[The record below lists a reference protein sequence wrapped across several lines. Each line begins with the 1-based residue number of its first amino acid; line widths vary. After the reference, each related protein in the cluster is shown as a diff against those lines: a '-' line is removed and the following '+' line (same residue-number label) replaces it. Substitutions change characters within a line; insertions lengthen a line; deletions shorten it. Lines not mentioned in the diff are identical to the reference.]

1 MLSCGFQKPE
11 VTDDTSEPVPD
22 IGPPTRTQAT
32 KRASTS
38 AYGEWETVE
47 NEPEY
52 ENFVLFSPNSI
63 ILLKNYYL

>member
-1 MLSCGFQKPE
+1 MMPCVFQKPE
-11 VTDDTSEPVPD
+11 VTDDPSEPVPD

-47 NEPEY
+47 KEPEY
-52 ENFVLFSPNSI
+52 ENFILFFPNSI
-63 ILLKNYYL
+63 ILLKNVYL